1 MRIAALTMV
10 LSLFVASSQAQF
22 IPEPTY
28 AARQGQGL
36 VNYLAKG
43 DFNSDGKLDVL
54 LSARNTSSGAPE
66 LVVFPGNGKGG
77 FATPIVTTI
86 SGLNSPTIITAGDV
100 NGDGI
105 PDVVITG
112 TNPVT
117 GVAEFGVMLADGT
130 DGKFK
135 APTFTN
141 APVNDES
148 QIVLGDFNNNGKVGV
163 VVLGSPIEFFP
174 GNGNGTF
181 GSPVSSTVNYGG
193 SGCSAVADFNKDG
206 NLDITTG
213 IEVLL
218 GNGNGTFQS
227 PLTVTDGGCGVAV
240 GDFNNDGIPDLVTGG
255 GGPGGGTP
263 TEVRVFLGNKTGN
276 FTSSTA
282 YQTGNYAGLEDLAIA
297 VDYFSGG
304 TDQDIAVSNIES
316 GNVTMLLGNG
326 TGTFTIGKSF
336 AVSNGEI
343 LSGNFVTGNKN
354 VDLAVRDIQ
363 GIGVLLGNGNG
374 TFVAQIA
381 QNVPRTLGTIH
392 LANFTG
398 SGKLSLIKSSGSGG
412 PTAVLPGNG
421 NGTFGTPIPAPAS
434 CQTENAIVGD
444 FNGDKIPDIAFS
456 VTGSGGGVA
465 VCLGNGDGT
474 FKDAVISD
482 AGVQHGLLV
491 IGDFNH
497 DGKLDLA
504 ASDTGGIS
512 ILLGNGDGTFKD
524 GIATAL
530 SGFPQFTVGDF
541 NNDGKLDI
549 AAINGSTGEISVL
562 LGIGN
567 GTFKA
572 PITTANTGSIG
583 ITSGLINSDKNLDL
597 VTVSSNTL
605 YIFLGNGDGTFTA
618 PTSITVGS
626 ADIQTRAPLLRDVNG
641 DGKLDLICYNSA
653 GLLVVFL
660 GNGDGTFQAR
670 KTFPATNDVNGSIA
684 AGALSGSGLLD
695 VVLYSPGDEG
705 FPNPLGAL
713 IVYLN
718 QGTPAK

>member
-1 MRIAALTMV
+1 MRIATLTLV

-22 IPEPTY
+22 IPEPISTLS
-28 AARQGQGL
+28 GQNL
-36 VNYLAKG
+36 FNFLAKG
-43 DFNSDGKLDVL
+43 DFNNNGNLGVL
-54 LSARNTSSGAPE
+54 VSSENLSSGALE

-77 FATPIVTTI
+77 FGTPIITTI
-86 SGLNSPTIITAGDV
+86 SGLNSPTIILAGDI

-105 PDVVITG
+105 PDAVITG
-112 TNPVT
+112 TDSVT

-135 APTFTN
+135 APIFTN

-148 QIVLGDFNNNGKVGV
+148 QMVLGDFNNTGKVGV

-255 GGPGGGTP
+255 GGPGGGSP
-263 TEVRVFLGNKTGN
+263 TEVRVFLGNGTGN

-282 YQTGNYAGLEDLAIA
+282 YQTGNDAGLISGALA
-297 VDYFSGG
+297 VDFFSGG
-304 TDQDIAVSNIES
+304 TDQDIAVSNLGS
-316 GNVTMLLGNG
+316 GNVTLLLGNG
-326 TGTFTIGKSF
+326 TGSFTIGKSF
-336 AVSNGEI
+336 AVSTSAI
-343 LSGNFVTGNKN
+343 LSGNFNNANKN
-354 VDLAVRDIQ
+354 VDLAVRDTQ

-374 TFVAQIA
+374 TFVAQTA
-381 QNVPRTLGTIH
+381 QNVPRTIGTIH
-392 LANFTG
+392 LANFTA
-398 SGKLSLIKSSGSGG
+398 SGKASLIASSGNGA

-474 FKDAVISD
+474 FKDAKISD
-482 AGVQHGLLV
+482 AGVQHGFLA

-512 ILLGNGDGTFKD
+512 ILIGNGDGTFKD

-530 SGFPQFTVGDF
+530 SSFPQFTVGDF

-562 LGIGN
+562 EGNGN
-567 GTFKA
+567 GTFKT
-572 PITTANTGSIG
+572 PITTTNAGSVG

-605 YIFLGNGDGTFTA
+605 FIFLGNGDGTFGA

-626 ADIQTRAPLLRDVNG
+626 ADLQTHAPLLRDVNG

-653 GLLVVFL
+653 GLLVVLL
-660 GNGDGTFQAR
+660 GNGDGTFQPR

-684 AGALSGSGLLD
+684 AADVNGDGLLD
-695 VVLYSPGDEG
+695 VVLYSPGGQDS
-705 FPNPLGAL
+705 NTLGAI

-718 QGTPAK
+718 QGK

>member
-1 MRIAALTMV
+1 MRIATLTVV

-22 IPEPTY
+22 IPEPTFTLP
-28 AARQGQGL
+28 GQNL
-36 VNYLAKG
+36 FNFLAKG
-43 DFNSDGKLDVL
+43 DFNHNGNLGVL
-54 LSARNTSSGAPE
+54 LSGQNPSSQALE

-77 FATPIVTTI
+77 FGTPIVTTI
-86 SGLNSPTIITAGDV
+86 SGLNSPAIILAGDI

-105 PDVVITG
+105 PDAVITG
-112 TNPVT
+112 TDPVT

-135 APTFTN
+135 PPIFTR
-141 APVNDES
+141 ASVGQGS
-148 QIVLGDFNNNGKVGV
+148 QMVLGDFNGDKKVDLV
-163 VVLGSPIEFFP
+163 VFGNPITFFP
-174 GNGNGTF
+174 GNGDGTF

-193 SGCSAVADFNKDG
+193 SGCSATADFNKDG
-206 NLDITTG
+206 KLDITSG
-213 IEVLL
+213 SEVLL

-263 TEVRVFLGNKTGN
+263 TEVRVFLGNGTGN

-282 YQTGNYAGLEDLAIA
+282 YQTGNYAGLENLAIA
-297 VDYFSGG
+297 VDFFSGG
-304 TDQDIAVSNIES
+304 TDQDIAVSNLRS
-316 GNVTMLLGNG
+316 GNVTLLLGNG

-343 LSGNFVTGNKN
+343 LSGDFNGDKKI
-354 VDLAVRDIQ
+354 DLAVRNIQ
-363 GIGVLLGNGNG
+363 GISVLLGNGNG

-381 QNVPRTLGTIH
+381 QNVPQTLGTIH

-398 SGKLSLIKSSGSGG
+398 SGKLSLIASSTSGA
-412 PTAVLPGNG
+412 PTSVLPGNG
-421 NGTFGTPIPAPAS
+421 NGTFGKALPLPAS
-434 CQTENAIVGD
+434 CQTDNAIVGD
-444 FNGDKIPDIAFS
+444 FNGDKIPDIAFN

-465 VCLGNGDGT
+465 VCLGNGNGT

-482 AGVQHGLLV
+482 AGVQHGTLV

-504 ASDTGGIS
+504 ASDVGGIS

-524 GIATAL
+524 GIPTAL
-530 SGFPQFTVGDF
+530 SDLQSFTVGDF
-541 NNDGKLDI
+541 NNDGKPDI
-549 AAINGSTGEISVL
+549 AAIAGSSSEINIL
-562 LGIGN
+562 LGNGD

-572 PITTANTGSIG
+572 PITTANLGPFG
-583 ITSGLINSDKNLDL
+583 IVAGLINSDKNLDL

-605 YIFLGNGDGTFTA
+605 YIFLGNGDGTFKA
-618 PTSITVGS
+618 PTSISVGS
-626 ADIQTRAPLLRDVNG
+626 ADIFTHGPLLRDVNN
-641 DGKLDLICYNSA
+641 DGKLDLICFNSA
-653 GLLVVFL
+653 GFLVVFL
-660 GNGDGTFQAR
+660 GNGDGTFQTR
-670 KTFPATNDVNGSIA
+670 KTFPATNDVNGALA
-684 AGALSGSGLLD
+684 AGALTGSGLLD
-695 VVLYSPGDEG
+695 VVLYSPGNNG
-705 FPNPLGAL
+705 STNALGAL